1 MRTKVLSLF
10 MAFFLAIS
18 CTAHAASVTA
28 RQAAEQ
34 GAQNI
39 LRLLNDPAF
48 KNPATHA
55 AMQKKIEDAVLQL
68 FDFEEFST
76 RTVGPQWQQF
86 SADQKAR
93 FQSAFTELL
102 RSSYIDTLDSYSGEK
117 VEFSDEISSDNG
129 TRVEIRMNYL
139 AQNKTYP
146 VAFRMLMKN
155 DTWVV
160 YDVIIEGISMI
171 KNYREQFRDILTKG
185 NPDALI
191 TRIETKAAEQKAKS
205 ALK

>member
-1 MRTKVLSLF
+1 MRMTWLSLF
-10 MAFFLAIS
+10 LALCLGLS
-18 CTAHAASVTA
+18 CTAQAAPGSA

-39 LRLLNDPAF
+39 LSLLNDPAF

-55 AMQKKIEDAVLQL
+55 EMQKKIEDAVLQL
-68 FDFEEFST
+68 FDFEEFSV
-76 RTVGPQWQQF
+76 RTVGPQWKQF
-86 SADQKAR
+86 SQDQKVR
-93 FQSAFTELL
+93 FQAALTELL
-102 RSSYIDTLDSYSGEK
+102 RNSYIDTLDSYSGEK
-117 VEFSDEISSDNG
+117 VVFSDEVSSDNG

-139 AQNKTYP
+139 AKNKVYP
-146 VAFRMLMKN
+146 VAFRMLVKN

-171 KNYREQFRDILTKG
+171 KNYRDQFRDIMAKG
-185 NPDALI
+185 DPDALI
-191 TRIETKAAEQKAKS
+191 KRIEAKALEQKNKS